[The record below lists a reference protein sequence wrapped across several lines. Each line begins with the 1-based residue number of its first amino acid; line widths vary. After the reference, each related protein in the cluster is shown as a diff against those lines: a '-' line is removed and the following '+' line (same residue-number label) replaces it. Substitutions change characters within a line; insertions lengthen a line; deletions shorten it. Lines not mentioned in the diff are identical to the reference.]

1 MLRISRVVVENF
13 RNFRALEIT
22 PFPSVAVILGENGIG
37 KSNLLH
43 ALRLVLDPDLP
54 DSARRLRAEDICD
67 HAPGTLADGVEVRIE
82 VELTDIEGD
91 TAAEATLDGC
101 FVSLTPLVARL
112 AYTYRPRV
120 DPQQIDRPLTRD
132 DYDFDIVGGPD
143 GDRDARR
150 VRRDVSLSVLPALR
164 DAADA
169 LSRYRGSPL
178 QELLDAHP
186 PAPSAL
192 EAAAKGIQEVMDE
205 LATDKQVTKV
215 AEDLSARLADL
226 AGPQLDVS
234 PTLGFASSAPARLLR
249 SIRLYVDPNR
259 SRSVADTSTGN
270 ANVIYLGLLLERL
283 QTRRAT
289 DAVVATVLAVE
300 EPEAHVHPVLQRQLF
315 RYLLRSETGLVVTT
329 HSSHVAAVTRLDAIV
344 LLRRDETGATVA
356 ATTTRAGLSRVQRA
370 DLERYLD
377 VSRAELL
384 FCSAAILVEGQSEAY
399 LLPALASA
407 LGFDLD
413 AHGVIVANIGG
424 TDFASYRSLLGEK
437 ALAVPHV
444 IVTDGDPLRNGE
456 YVLAGLKRAARLLPP
471 GDERNELMD
480 AIATLI
486 EYADPDVDTTE
497 EQQRL
502 VPHGIFVGVRT
513 LELDLVPLL
522 AAQLSAAH
530 AELVT
535 SLVLRD
541 RFDDAMAAIA
551 ADDFTADDCDEVLRR
566 VEHVSKGRY
575 AQRLAAHVET
585 AGAGIAQG
593 VERDLAETSGDG
605 EAGVALRAHLST
617 GELIALGTYG
627 YLLAAL
633 DQISRRVRGSGLIE
647 RPCQARNGSDEA
659 ASS

>member
-1 MLRISRVVVENF
+1 MVENF

-67 HAPGTLADGVEVRIE
+67 YAPGTLADGVEVRIE

-120 DPQQIDRPLTRD
+120 DPQQVDRPLTRD

-192 EAAAKGIQEVMDE
+192 EAAAKGIHEVMDE

-215 AEDLSARLADL
+215 AQDLSARLADL
-226 AGPQLDVS
+226 AGPQLDVI

-270 ANVIYLGLLLERL
+270 ANVIYLALLLERL

-300 EPEAHVHPVLQRQLF
+300 ESEAHVHPVLQRQLF

-329 HSSHVAAVTRLDAIV
+329 HSSHIAAVTRLDAII

-384 FCSAAILVEGQSEAY
+384 FCSAAILAEGQSEAY

-424 TDFASYRSLLGEK
+424 TDFAPYRSLLGET

-444 IVTDGDPLRNGE
+444 IVTDGDPLRNGK

-480 AIATLI
+480 AIATLL

-535 SLVLRD
+535 SPVLRD

-551 ADDFTADDCDEVLRR
+551 EDDFTADDCEEVLRR

-585 AGAGIAQG
+585 AGANIAQR
-593 VERDLAETSGDG
+593 VERDFAETSGAG

-647 RPCQARNGSDEA
+647 RPCQARNGSGEA

>member
-1 MLRISRVVVENF
+1 M
-13 RNFRALEIT
+13 
-22 PFPSVAVILGENGIG
+22 
-37 KSNLLH
+37 
-43 ALRLVLDPDLP
+43 LDPDLP

-120 DPQQIDRPLTRD
+120 DPQQVDRPLTRD

-215 AEDLSARLADL
+215 AEDLSARLAAL
-226 AGPQLDVS
+226 AGPQLDVI

-424 TDFASYRSLLGEK
+424 TDFAPYRSLLGEK

-471 GDERNELMD
+471 GDERNELID

-535 SLVLRD
+535 SSVLRD

-551 ADDFTADDCDEVLRR
+551 EDDFTADDCEEVLRR

-585 AGAGIAQG
+585 AGAGIAQR
-593 VERDLAETSGDG
+593 VDRDFAETSGDG

-617 GELIALGTYG
+617 DELIALGTYG

-647 RPCQARNGSDEA
+647 RPRQARNGSGEA

>member
-1 MLRISRVVVENF
+1 MVENF

-67 HAPGTLADGVEVRIE
+67 YAPGTLADGVEVRIE

-120 DPQQIDRPLTRD
+120 DPQQVDRPLTRD

-178 QELLDAHP
+178 QELLDANP

-226 AGPQLDVS
+226 AGPQLDVI

-289 DAVVATVLAVE
+289 GAVVATVLAVE

-356 ATTTRAGLSRVQRA
+356 ATTARAGLSRVQRA

-399 LLPALASA
+399 LLPALACA

-424 TDFASYRSLLGEK
+424 TDFAPYRSLLGEK

-480 AIATLI
+480 AIATLL

-497 EQQRL
+497 EQQWL

-530 AELVT
+530 VELVT
-535 SLVLRD
+535 SPVLRA

-551 ADDFTADDCDEVLRR
+551 EDDFTADDCDEVLRR

-585 AGAGIAQG
+585 AGAGIAQR
-593 VERDLAETSGDG
+593 VERDFAETSGDA

-647 RPCQARNGSDEA
+647 RPCHARNGSGEA